1 MYMNTFAHDDC
12 QILDKK
18 RTYQGYFAIDTYTL
32 RHRLFNGGWS
42 EAFNRELFERGHAVA
57 VLLYD
62 PVLEQ
67 VVLQEQFRI
76 GALTS
81 DKSPWMTEIVAGI
94 IDPDE
99 TPEQVAIRECYEEAG
114 QRVTDLIYVGKYF
127 CTPGGSSESITLF
140 CATVDSTQVGGI
152 YGLDDE
158 QEDIRVFTMS
168 LEDVRNA
175 LQSNAFENAT
185 TIIALQWL
193 LLNKDNIST

>member
-1 MYMNTFAHDDC
+1 MNTFTHDDY

-18 RTYQGYFAIDTYTL
+18 RAYQGYFAVDSYEI

-42 EAFNRELFERGHAVA
+42 EGFRRELFERGDAVA

-76 GALTS
+76 GALSS

-94 IDPDE
+94 IDPGE
-99 TPEQVAIRECYEEAG
+99 TAEQVAIRECYEEAG
-114 QRVTDLIYVGKYF
+114 QQVSDLIYVGKYF

-152 YGLDDE
+152 YGLEYE
-158 QEDIRVFTMS
+158 QEDIRVFTMP
-168 LEDVRNA
+168 LEDVKNA
-175 LQSNAFENAT
+175 LQANEFENAT

-193 LLNKDNIST
+193 LLNKDNISS

>member
-1 MYMNTFAHDDC
+1 MNTFTHDDY

-18 RTYQGYFAIDTYTL
+18 RAYQGYFAVDSYEI

-42 EAFNRELFERGHAVA
+42 GGFRRELFERGDAVA

-76 GALTS
+76 GALSS

-94 IDPDE
+94 IDPGE
-99 TPEQVAIRECYEEAG
+99 TAEQVAIRECYEEAG
-114 QRVTDLIYVGKYF
+114 QQVSDLIYVGKYF

-140 CATVDSTQVGGI
+140 CATIDSTQVGGI
-152 YGLDDE
+152 YGLEYE
-158 QEDIRVFTMS
+158 QEDIRVFTMP
-168 LEDVRNA
+168 LEDVKNA
-175 LQSNAFENAT
+175 LQANEFENAT

-193 LLNKDNIST
+193 LLNKDNISS